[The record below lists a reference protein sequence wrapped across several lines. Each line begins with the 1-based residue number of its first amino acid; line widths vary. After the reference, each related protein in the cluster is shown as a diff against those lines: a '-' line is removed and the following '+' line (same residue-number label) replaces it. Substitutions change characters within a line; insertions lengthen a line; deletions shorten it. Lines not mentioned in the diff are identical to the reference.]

1 MGRGEDGAETT
12 SSRHVPLPATRWDG
26 GPAGVD
32 SHRLSV
38 APMLDCTDSHFRRL
52 CRLLSKRTHLWS
64 EMVNQDAVLYAHK
77 TRPALLS
84 HGTEEHPV
92 TCQLGGA
99 SPSRLALASEIVVDE
114 YGYDEVNLNCGC
126 PSAKVRD

>member
-99 SPSRLALASEIVVDE
+99 KSIPTRPGESNR
-114 YGYDEVNLNCGC
+114 GGR
-126 PSAKVRD
+126 VRVRRGELELRVSQREGT